1 MAKPSDR
8 LVLPVETS
16 FSMEIENENIP
27 RKNLVRQVS
36 RAMKLCKMDK
46 LLIFVIEKQLL
57 ALLPLFVKK
66 RFSAF

>member
-1 MAKPSDR
+1 MAKPSDQ

-27 RKNLVRQVS
+27 CKNLVRQVS

-46 LLIFVIEKQLL
+46 LLIFTIANSCL

-66 RFSAF
+66 V